1 MEQPTFFF
9 VYYHVFVLMTCLTRH
24 SVFGSEELKKGQWTC
39 SYYPTTVTSSS
50 TGPISA
56 RQTPPSPA
64 DGAGT
69 NATTSPS
76 PSTARRSPS
85 STTSPATRSGRSL
98 SSPSW
103 CSSGGLAAYGRL
115 IQTGGFNDSER
126 SALSFV
132 PCPYCDCRKPRPP
145 SRSRGGTPPTKRC
158 LTAGRS

>member
-64 DGAGT
+64 AGAGT
-69 NATTSPS
+69 NATTRPS
-76 PSTARRSPS
+76 ASTARRSPS
-85 STTSPATRSGRSL
+85 STTSPATRSCRSL
-98 SSPSW
+98 SSPTPGAPPGASQPTAA
-103 CSSGGLAAYGRL
+103 SSRPAAS
-115 IQTGGFNDSER
+115 TTV
-126 SALSFV
+126 SA
-132 PCPYCDCRKPRPP
+132 PP
-145 SRSRGGTPPTKRC
+145 FPSSPA
-158 LTAGRS
+158 LTATVGSPGHPRGVAVVRHQPSVA